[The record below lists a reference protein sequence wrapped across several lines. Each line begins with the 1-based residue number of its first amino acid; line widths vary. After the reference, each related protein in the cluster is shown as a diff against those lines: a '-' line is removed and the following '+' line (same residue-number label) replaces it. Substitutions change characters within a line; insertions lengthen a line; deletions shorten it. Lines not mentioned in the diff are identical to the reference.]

1 MAGAVGADPDLLVT
15 SPSVN
20 TVEEGV
26 TTLDGVTLEDGA
38 GALPT
43 EPSTRRMK
51 TDHSPLLEAAT
62 GSSGGAR
69 KLGTVLGVLVPVVLS
84 QFSSLLFLRVGE
96 HCVRGTGC
104 SFESVSTVPGPR
116 G

>member
-1 MAGAVGADPDLLVT
+1 MAGAVGADPDLLAG

-20 TVEEGV
+20 SLEEG
-26 TTLDGVTLEDGA
+26 A
-38 GALPT
+38 ASPLPSD
-43 EPSTRRMK
+43 PAPRPLK

-62 GSSGGAR
+62 GGSAAAR

-96 HCVRGTGC
+96 
-104 SFESVSTVPGPR
+104 S
-116 G
+116 